1 MNKIYEICVL
11 GESSEAIGAVFSE
24 IEKGYRAVKREIL
37 GEKNLVYPIKK
48 QTKAVL
54 ASIWLADQ
62 DLTNARK
69 ILANAQILR
78 FLILKT
84 TDKNLEQESLSA
96 KIDLQKKRDEI
107 RVAQKK
113 EAKKQKLEITPELP
127 AEIIKTDNPQQ
138 KLKVTTAKQKP
149 ETKQT
154 AKAKPT
160 KQDSEITDKKRL
172 EDLDKKLAE
181 ILSDDTKI

>member
-1 MNKIYEICVL
+1 
-11 GESSEAIGAVFSE
+11 
-24 IEKGYRAVKREIL
+24 
-37 GEKNLVYPIKK
+37 
-48 QTKAVL
+48 
-54 ASIWLADQ
+54 
-62 DLTNARK
+62 
-69 ILANAQILR
+69 LANAQILR

-127 AEIIKTDNPQQ
+127 TEIKKADKLQQ

>member
-11 GESSEAIGAVFSE
+11 GESNDAINAVFSE
-24 IEKGYRAVKREIL
+24 IEKSYRAVKREIL
-37 GEKNLVYPIKK
+37 GEKNLIYPIKK

-62 DLTNARK
+62 DLINARK
-69 ILANAQILR
+69 ILANAKILR

-84 TDKNLEQESLSA
+84 TDKNLEQESLSS

-113 EAKKQKLEITPELP
+113 EAKKQKPEIKPEFSS
-127 AEIIKTDNPQQ
+127 EIKTADKPQQ
-138 KLKVTTAKQKP
+138 KLKETALKP
-149 ETKQT
+149 KRETKQV